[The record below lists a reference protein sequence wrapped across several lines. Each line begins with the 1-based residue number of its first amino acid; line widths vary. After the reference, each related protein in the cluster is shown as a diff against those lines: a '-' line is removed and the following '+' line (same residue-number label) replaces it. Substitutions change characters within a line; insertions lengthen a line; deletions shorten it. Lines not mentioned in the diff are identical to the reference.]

1 MEIQSKI
8 DKIHGIRKYPKLNR
22 QSEIK
27 RLLSPQNSSINY
39 LNMNINFS
47 KKRELSLN
55 SNRNLSNNYSPDNT
69 FNRIFNHGDFN
80 NISIRKKYL
89 YKPQK
94 YKKLVKDHIKDL
106 FIAQEKYNIK
116 DYHITDKPTNRSY
129 KEICIITKKNY
140 FQRLLSEIN

>member
-47 KKRELSLN
+47 KKRELNLN

>member
-8 DKIHGIRKYPKLNR
+8 DKIQGIRKYPKLNR

-27 RLLSPQNSSINY
+27 RLLSPQNY
-39 LNMNINFS
+39 LNMNNNFS
-47 KKRELSLN
+47 KKRELSFN

-69 FNRIFNHGDFN
+69 FNRIFNYGDFN

-94 YKKLVKDHIKDL
+94 YKKLVKDHIIDL
-106 FIAQEKYNIK
+106 FIAQEKYNAK

>member
-69 FNRIFNHGDFN
+69 FNRIFNYGDFN
-80 NISIRKKYL
+80 NIPFRKKYL

-106 FIAQEKYNIK
+106 FIAQEKYNTK

-129 KEICIITKKNY
+129 KEICILTRNNY